1 MTPWSNEIIWK
12 HKKKIKDKRK
22 KGKKV
27 PTFEVVEVVLVQ
39 CNLADN
45 YYQQKFKVFT
55 RLLQTNLMLI
65 C

>member
-1 MTPWSNEIIWK
+1 MKLFGS
-12 HKKKIKDKRK
+12 KKKKKKKDKRK

-27 PTFEVVEVVLVQ
+27 PTFEIVEVVLVQ
-39 CNLADN
+39 CNLVDN

-55 RLLQTNLMLI
+55 RLLKTNLMLI